1 MATDTPE
8 AYNFDGR
15 DRALLTAAA
24 SLLTKVAT
32 AKITRPAELVSV
44 AKLQHVLWRL
54 PRVTRGINVVIR
66 VNGPRR
72 KFGQIETSH
81 SWDVEVENGLLSIS
95 SGGYFFQPSTG
106 GDSFITIEWVAVPGK
121 PVTFNDYR
129 ERLVIVPDVRS
140 FPDAVEII
148 DFASGAFAV
157 EIIDPDN
164 PLLEDV
170 EDARQEAPPTGAELL
185 GGNKE
190 NMKTEC
196 SEPPLQTWS
205 VVPVD
210 DAERRLAATINSTEV
225 DGNDPKYV
233 YAVEKCDF
241 CGSSL
246 AKRGMF
252 VDGCLRGKTTWGNMC
267 AQCFESKGEG
277 VRWGSGQ
284 LYARQPNGDWRMVGG
299 FQPKESS

>member
-1 MATDTPE
+1 MTAETPE
-8 AYNFDGR
+8 AYNFNAR
-15 DRALLTAAA
+15 DRALLAVAAI
-24 SLLTKVAT
+24 LLTKVAT
-32 AKITRPAELVSV
+32 AKMTRPAELVSV
-44 AKLQHVLWRL
+44 AKLQHVLSRL
-54 PRVTRGINVVIR
+54 PRVTRGINVV
-66 VNGPRR
+66 VHVEGPRR
-72 KFGQIETSH
+72 KFGQIETRH
-81 SWDVEVENGLLSIS
+81 SWDVAVENGLLSILND
-95 SGGYFFQPSTG
+95 GYFFQPSTG
-106 GDSFITIEWVAVPGK
+106 GDSFISMEWSAAPGK
-121 PVTFNDYR
+121 PAKFNDYR
-129 ERLVIVPDVRS
+129 ERLAIVPDVRS

-157 EIIDPDN
+157 EVMDPDN

-170 EDARQEAPPTGAELL
+170 HDAREETSPTGAELL
-185 GGNKE
+185 GGNQE

-205 VVPVD
+205 VLPVD
-210 DAERRLAATINSTEV
+210 DAERGLAATINSAEV

-233 YAVEKCDF
+233 YDVEKCDF

-252 VDGCLRGKTTWGNMC
+252 VDGCVRGKTTWGNMC
-267 AQCFESKGEG
+267 AQCCESKGEG

-284 LYARQPNGDWRMVGG
+284 LYARQPNGDWRIVGG